1 MEFLTP
7 YIMLQNLF
15 MGINFKI
22 TRMAINYF
30 YDKMLK
36 LGLLIVMF
44 LALRATMPTMFIS
57 SSMPIILNYS
67 IPADTTNC
75 IHNGKTWVNP
85 LGKIWDGNNWVNP

>member
-1 MEFLTP
+1 
-7 YIMLQNLF
+7 

-22 TRMAINYF
+22 TPRMAINYF

-36 LGLLIVMF
+36 FGLLLLMF
-44 LALRATMPTMFIS
+44 LALRATMPTLFIS
-57 SSMPIILNYS
+57 TSSMPIILYTGG

-75 IHNGKTWVNP
+75 IHNGQTWVNP